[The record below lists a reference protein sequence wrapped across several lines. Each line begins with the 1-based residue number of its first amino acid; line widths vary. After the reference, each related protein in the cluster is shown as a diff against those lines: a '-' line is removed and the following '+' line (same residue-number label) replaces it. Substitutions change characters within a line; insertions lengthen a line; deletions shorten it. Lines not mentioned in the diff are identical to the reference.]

1 MNNSFLQ
8 EWKNKEFVIN
18 CETEEEAKQFME
30 MVKNADVLW
39 RGGQTVTTKKV
50 EWNGKNDCYV
60 CDNCKYMSHAQKSFF
75 QSSTSGSYHLPVV
88 SFKKL
93 LIDDKCFSCESYNT
107 CNKKRCIKDVI

>member
-8 EWKNKEFVIN
+8 KWKNKEFVIN
-18 CETEEEAKQFME
+18 CKTEEETKQFME
-30 MVKNADVLW
+30 IVRQINILWQSGQIPTEYMCWYDKN
-39 RGGQTVTTKKV
+39 
-50 EWNGKNDCYV
+50 ECYV
-60 CDNCKYMSHAQKSFF
+60 CDDCKYMSHAQKSFF

>member
-8 EWKNKEFVIN
+8 KWKNKEFVIN

-30 MVKNADVLW
+30 IVRQINILW
-39 RGGQTVTTKKV
+39 QGGQIPT
-50 EWNGKNDCYV
+50 EYMCWYGKNECYV
-60 CDNCKYMSHAQKSFF
+60 CDNCKDMTHSQKSFF

-93 LIDDKCFSCESYNT
+93 LTNDKCFSCESYNT
-107 CNKKRCIKDVI
+107 CNKKRCMK